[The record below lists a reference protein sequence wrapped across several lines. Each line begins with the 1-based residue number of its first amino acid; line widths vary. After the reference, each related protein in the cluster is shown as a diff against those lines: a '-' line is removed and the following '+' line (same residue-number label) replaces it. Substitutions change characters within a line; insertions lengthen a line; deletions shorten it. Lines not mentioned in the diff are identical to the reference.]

1 MSAVES
7 NRRLPVLP
15 VWLIATIAGAFLLL
29 YAYVIWN
36 ALIFLIQQ
44 ANGVEGLSGYGWF
57 VLLLPVA
64 FPMVVFAGAFAI
76 GWKRRAAQF
85 ALVLLTGLGL
95 VAAFWLNIFAYAA
108 ATTALYGG

>member
-1 MSAVES
+1 MTAVETAP
-7 NRRLPVLP
+7 RRPVLP
-15 VWLIATIAGAFLLL
+15 VWLIATIAGVFLLL

-36 ALIFLIQQ
+36 ALAFLLQQ

-57 VLLLPVA
+57 VLMLPIV
-64 FPMVVFAGAFAI
+64 FPIVVFAGAFAI
-76 GWKRRAAQF
+76 GWKRSAAKF

-108 ATTALYGG
+108 ASTALYGG